1 MQDNEIR
8 GIVKGLVNELYDIK
22 VAIIHVHEEDIQ
34 LMHQV
39 IKEIRELQDAI
50 RGRGRGY

>member
-22 VAIIHVHEEDIQ
+22 VAIARAHEEDSK
-34 LMHQV
+34 LMYQV

-50 RGRGRGY
+50 RRGY